1 MRHFTLPL
9 VIAGSILLAALL
21 TWIALSNATFAP
33 RVDAR
38 GSRAAATPV
47 TEALP
52 PFTRLDVTGTA
63 HVVLVQGD
71 RESVTY
77 AASGSRAYVSAR
89 VRDGTLRLE
98 AGDTAQ
104 WWDMLFQGRGTGP
117 AQITVTL
124 KTLESITAAGAVKVT
139 ATGLRVPRLAVS
151 GAGGTSVRI
160 AGLVADS
167 LDVDGAGALQAVI
180 SGQVGTQKV
189 SISGA
194 GEYDAPDL
202 VSADATVVVAGA
214 GQVVVHATRTLDATI
229 SGAGQVEFLGSPQV
243 TEHVSGI
250 GRVKRRGGGGTSTSL
265 APSNA
270 A

>member
-1 MRHFTLPL
+1 MRRYTLPL
-9 VIAGSILLAALL
+9 VIAGSVLLAALL

-33 RVDAR
+33 RVDTR
-38 GSRAAATPV
+38 GAPAGEAPV

-63 HVVLVQGD
+63 EVVLVQGD
-71 RESVTY
+71 QESVTY
-77 AASGSRAYVSAR
+77 AASGGRAYVAAR

-98 AGDTAQ
+98 AGDAAQ
-104 WWDMLFQGRGTGP
+104 WWDMLFKGRGTGP
-117 AQITVTL
+117 ARITVTL
-124 KTLESITAAGAVKVT
+124 KSLESITAAGTVKIT
-139 ATGLRVPRLAVS
+139 AMGLRVPSLAVS

-167 LDVDGAGALQAVI
+167 LVVDGAGALQAVV
-180 SGQVGTQKV
+180 SGQVATQNV
-189 SISGA
+189 TISGA

-229 SGAGQVEFLGSPQV
+229 SGAGQVEFLGNPRV

-250 GRVKRRGGGGTSTSL
+250 GRVKRRGGGGTSASL
-265 APSNA
+265 APSPA